1 MARFITIIKNN
12 LKNYFGIVLALFLI
26 TMITGGKILFLSNF
40 IWSFSNK
47 FLHLLTYFL
56 IAFFLY
62 LGIRNRIGRTNSNLF
77 EITFALLGVA
87 ILAAIDELGQI
98 FSDSRTPNFDDWL
111 LDLVGGILL
120 CSVIAAIVLMR
131 KIWDIYSLYRHRKL
145 LEQVRY
151 FEDDPE

>member
-1 MARFITIIKNN
+1 MARFITIVKNN
-12 LKNYFGIVLALFLI
+12 LRSYLGIGLALFLMTVI
-26 TMITGGKILFLSNF
+26 TSSNIHLFSSF

-47 FLHLLTYFL
+47 FLHLLTYFV

-62 LGIRNRIGRTNSNLF
+62 LGIRNRTGRTNSNLF
-77 EITFALLGVA
+77 EITLTLLGVA

-111 LDLVGGILL
+111 LDLLGGILL

-131 KIWDIYSLYRHRKL
+131 KIWDMYSLYRHQKL